1 MKKKTQIILIMA
13 MALVVAT
20 ACGGTDDAKRTAP
33 VSQNLTVSTL
43 IEEAQAEE
51 TEAVKEE
58 PEVSVSVEETP
69 ESEPVEESAPKISDV
84 DLDLTQLSKTM
95 VYAEVYNI
103 MMEPESYV
111 GKSIRMNGDYYIYTD
126 ETTGQQ
132 YFYCVI
138 RDATACCTQG
148 IEFVLTDDYKF
159 PEDYPEEGA
168 FVTVSGR
175 FDTYME
181 DDLLYCTLRDAVLE
195 N

>member
-1 MKKKTQIILIMA
+1 MKKKTFLTSIIV
-13 MALVVAT
+13 MALITST

-51 TEAVKEE
+51 TEEVKEE

-69 ESEPVEESAPKISDV
+69 ESEPVEESTPEISEV

-103 MMEPESYV
+103 MVEPESYV
-111 GKSIRMNGDYYIYTD
+111 GKTIRMNGDYYIYTD
-126 ETTGQQ
+126 DTTGQQ
-132 YFYCVI
+132 YYYCII
-138 RDATACCTQG
+138 RDATACCAQG

-168 FVTVSGR
+168 FVTVSGH

>member
-1 MKKKTQIILIMA
+1 MKKKTLITSIIV
-13 MALVVAT
+13 MALMAST

-33 VSQNLTVSTL
+33 VSQNITVSTL

-58 PEVSVSVEETP
+58 PEVSASVEETR
-69 ESEPVEESAPKISDV
+69 ESESVEEVTAEISDV

-103 MMEPESYV
+103 MVNPEDYV
-111 GKSIRMNGDYYIYTD
+111 GKTVRMNGDYYIYTD
-126 ETTGQQ
+126 DTTGQQ

-138 RDATACCTQG
+138 RDATACCAQG

>member
-20 ACGGTDDAKRTAP
+20 ACGGADDAKRTAP

-51 TEAVKEE
+51 TEVVKEE

-69 ESEPVEESAPKISDV
+69 ESEPVEESTPEISDV

-103 MMEPESYV
+103 MMEPETYV
-111 GKSIRMNGDYYIYTD
+111 GKSIRMNGDYYIYID
-126 ETTGQQ
+126 EATGQK

-138 RDATACCTQG
+138 RDATACCAQG

-195 N
+195 K

>member
-1 MKKKTQIILIMA
+1 MKKKTLITSIIV
-13 MALVVAT
+13 MALMAST

-33 VSQNLTVSTL
+33 VSQNITVSTL

-58 PEVSVSVEETP
+58 PEVSASVEETP
-69 ESEPVEESAPKISDV
+69 EIESAEEVTAEISDV

-103 MMEPESYV
+103 MVNPEDYV
-111 GKSIRMNGDYYIYTD
+111 GKTVRMNGDYYIYTD
-126 ETTGQQ
+126 DTTGQQ

-138 RDATACCTQG
+138 RDATACCAQG
-148 IEFVLTDDYKF
+148 IEFVLTGDYKF

>member
-1 MKKKTQIILIMA
+1 MKKKTFITSIIV
-13 MALVVAT
+13 MALMAST

-33 VSQNLTVSTL
+33 VSQNITVSTL

-58 PEVSVSVEETP
+58 PEVSASVEETP
-69 ESEPVEESAPKISDV
+69 ESESAEEVTAEISDV

-103 MMEPESYV
+103 MVNPEDYV
-111 GKSIRMNGDYYIYTD
+111 GKTVRMNGDYYIYTD
-126 ETTGQQ
+126 DTTGQQ

-138 RDATACCTQG
+138 RDATACCAQG

>member
-33 VSQNLTVSTL
+33 VSQNKTVSAL
-43 IEEAQAEE
+43 IEDAQTEEAPA
-51 TEAVKEE
+51 AKEE
-58 PEVSVSVEETP
+58 PAAASSVEEKEESVT
-69 ESEPVEESAPKISDV
+69 ESESTSEISDV

-103 MMEPESYV
+103 MMEPETYV

-138 RDATACCTQG
+138 RDATACCAQG

>member
-1 MKKKTQIILIMA
+1 MKKKTLITSIIV
-13 MALVVAT
+13 MALMAST

-33 VSQNLTVSTL
+33 VSQNITVSTL

-51 TEAVKEE
+51 TEEVKEE
-58 PEVSVSVEETP
+58 PEVSASVEETP
-69 ESEPVEESAPKISDV
+69 ESESAEEVTAEISDV

-103 MMEPESYV
+103 MVNPEDYV
-111 GKSIRMNGDYYIYTD
+111 GKTVRMNGDYYIYTD
-126 ETTGQQ
+126 DTTGQQ

-138 RDATACCTQG
+138 RDATACCAQG

>member
-1 MKKKTQIILIMA
+1 MKKKTLIILIMA

-51 TEAVKEE
+51 TEVVKEE
-58 PEVSVSVEETP
+58 PEVSVSVGETP
-69 ESEPVEESAPKISDV
+69 ESEPVEESTPEISDV

-103 MMEPESYV
+103 MVEPESYV
-111 GKSIRMNGDYYIYTD
+111 GKTIRMNGDYYIYTD
-126 ETTGQQ
+126 DTTGQQ
-132 YFYCVI
+132 YYYCII
-138 RDATACCTQG
+138 RDATACCAQG

>member
-1 MKKKTQIILIMA
+1 MKKKTLTVTIITLALIA
-13 MALVVAT
+13 IAS
-20 ACGGTDDAKRTAP
+20 CGGTDDAKRTAHT
-33 VSQNLTVSTL
+33 SQNITVSTL
-43 IEEAQAEE
+43 IEDAQAEE
-51 TEAVKEE
+51 RKAAKEE
-58 PEVSVSVEETP
+58 PAEVTSVEEK
-69 ESEPVEESAPKISDV
+69 EEPVEEIKSTTEISDV

-103 MMEPESYV
+103 MVEPESYV
-111 GKSIRMNGDYYIYTD
+111 GKTIRMNGDYYIYKD

-132 YFYCVI
+132 YYYCVI
-138 RDATACCTQG
+138 RDATACCAQG
-148 IEFVLTDDYKF
+148 IEFELTEDYKF

>member
-1 MKKKTQIILIMA
+1 MKKKTLITSIIV
-13 MALVVAT
+13 MALMAST

-33 VSQNLTVSTL
+33 VSQNITVSTL

-58 PEVSVSVEETP
+58 PEVSASVEETS
-69 ESEPVEESAPKISDV
+69 ESESVEEVTAEISDV

-103 MMEPESYV
+103 MVNPEDYV
-111 GKSIRMNGDYYIYTD
+111 GKTVRMNGDYYIYTD
-126 ETTGQQ
+126 DTTGQQ

-138 RDATACCTQG
+138 RDATACCAQG

-195 N
+195 K

>member
-1 MKKKTQIILIMA
+1 MKKKTFITSIIV
-13 MALVVAT
+13 MALMAST

-33 VSQNLTVSTL
+33 VSQNITVSTL

-51 TEAVKEE
+51 TEEVKEE
-58 PEVSVSVEETP
+58 PEVSASVEETP
-69 ESEPVEESAPKISDV
+69 ESESVEETTAEISDV

-103 MMEPESYV
+103 MVNPEDYV
-111 GKSIRMNGDYYIYTD
+111 GKTVRMNGDYYIYTD

-138 RDATACCTQG
+138 RDATACCAQG

>member
-20 ACGGTDDAKRTAP
+20 ACGGTDEAKRTAP

-69 ESEPVEESAPKISDV
+69 ESEPVEESAPAISDV

-103 MMEPESYV
+103 MMEPETYV

-138 RDATACCTQG
+138 RDATACCAQG

>member
-1 MKKKTQIILIMA
+1 MKKKTLTVTIITLALIA
-13 MALVVAT
+13 IAS
-20 ACGGTDDAKRTAP
+20 CGGTGEAKRTAP
-33 VSQNLTVSTL
+33 TSQNITISTL
-43 IEEAQAEE
+43 IEDSMAEE
-51 TEAVKEE
+51 PRTVKEE
-58 PEVSVSVEETP
+58 PAATVSAEEIEEPTK
-69 ESEPVEESAPKISDV
+69 ESESAPEISDV

-103 MMEPESYV
+103 MVEPESYV

-126 ETTGQQ
+126 ETTGQR

-138 RDATACCTQG
+138 RDATACCAQG

>member
-1 MKKKTQIILIMA
+1 MKKKTFITSIVV
-13 MALVVAT
+13 MALMAST

-33 VSQNLTVSTL
+33 VSQNITVSTL

-51 TEAVKEE
+51 TEEVKEE

-69 ESEPVEESAPKISDV
+69 GSESVEEVTAEISDV

-103 MMEPESYV
+103 MMEPETYV

-126 ETTGQQ
+126 DTTGQQ

-138 RDATACCTQG
+138 RDATACCAQG

>member
-1 MKKKTQIILIMA
+1 MKKKTLITSIIV
-13 MALVVAT
+13 MALMAST

-33 VSQNLTVSTL
+33 VSQNITVSTL

-58 PEVSVSVEETP
+58 PEVSASVEETS
-69 ESEPVEESAPKISDV
+69 ESESVEEVTAEISDV

-103 MMEPESYV
+103 MVNPEDYV
-111 GKSIRMNGDYYIYTD
+111 GKTVRMNGDYYIYTD
-126 ETTGQQ
+126 DTTGQQ

-138 RDATACCTQG
+138 RDATACCAQG